1 MEFKGW
7 PKTPRLDSPFIIT
20 EKIDGTNAAVVIEPH
35 DPNNTDLNGAFAQIY
50 SAYDP
55 YGKPVDEGDE
65 WLYDVGAQSR
75 NRLIDPAHDNFGF
88 AAWVEENAQALVD
101 ILGPGR
107 HFGEWWGSGIQRG
120 YGLTKGEKRFSLFNV
135 TRYNPYDS
143 FDKLFDAQSND
154 ERPFPNLATMEL
166 VPLLG
171 WCEEDIP
178 MNLVLDQ
185 MNRVLKHLAV
195 NGSRAV
201 KGFMWPE
208 GVVLFHARSGQTFK
222 KYVDP
227 DEKGNAR

>member
-1 MEFKGW
+1 MNFKGW
-7 PKTPRLDSPFIIT
+7 PKTPRLDSPFILT

-88 AAWVEENAQALVD
+88 AAWVEENAQDLVD
-101 ILGPGR
+101 ALGVGR

-135 TRYNPYDS
+135 TRYEGVSIPEIGLGVVPILDLVDRDCTLFEVAGAVDRALQDLAYFGS
-143 FDKLFDAQSND
+143 YAVDKY
-154 ERPFPNLATMEL
+154 
-166 VPLLG
+166 
-171 WCEEDIP
+171 
-178 MNLVLDQ
+178 MN
-185 MNRVLKHLAV
+185 
-195 NGSRAV
+195 
-201 KGFMWPE
+201 PE
-208 GVVLFHARSGQTFK
+208 GIVLFHSRSGQTFK
-222 KYVDP
+222 KYLDP
-227 DEKGNAR
+227 SQKAANR

>member
-35 DPNNTDLNGAFAQIY
+35 DPNNTDLGGAFAQIY

-75 NRLIDPAHDNFGF
+75 NRLITPEQDNFGF
-88 AAWVEENAQALVD
+88 AAWVEENAQDLVD
-101 ILGPGR
+101 ALGVGR

-135 TRYNPYDS
+135 TRYEGVSIPEIGLGVVPILDLVDRDCTLFEVAGAVDRALQDLAYFGS
-143 FDKLFDAQSND
+143 YAVDKY
-154 ERPFPNLATMEL
+154 
-166 VPLLG
+166 
-171 WCEEDIP
+171 
-178 MNLVLDQ
+178 MN
-185 MNRVLKHLAV
+185 
-195 NGSRAV
+195 
-201 KGFMWPE
+201 PE
-208 GVVLFHARSGQTFK
+208 GIVLFHSRSGQTFK
-222 KYVDP
+222 KYIDP
-227 DEKGNAR
+227 SQKAANR

>member
-35 DPNNTDLNGAFAQIY
+35 DPNNADLNGAFAQVY

-88 AAWVEENAQALVD
+88 AAWVEENAQELVD
-101 ILGPGR
+101 ILGVGR

-143 FDKLFDAQSND
+143 FEEMCANADVPPWFELPAL
-154 ERPFPNLATMEL
+154 RL
-166 VPLLG
+166 VPVLYHSN
-171 WCEEDIP
+171 EDADS
-178 MNLVLDQ
+178 VLIEYSAYAALTD
-185 MNRVLKHLAV
+185 LKLE
-195 NGSRAV
+195 GSYAAP
-201 KGFMWPE
+201 GFMRPE
-208 GVVLFHARSGQTFK
+208 GIVLFHARSGQTFK

>member
-7 PKTPRLDSPFIIT
+7 AKTPRLDSPFIIT

-35 DPNNTDLNGAFAQIY
+35 DPNNTDLGGAFAQIY

-88 AAWVEENAQALVD
+88 AAWVEENAQDLVD
-101 ILGPGR
+101 ALGVGR

-135 TRYNPYDS
+135 TRYEGVSIPEIGLGVVPILDLVDRDCTLFEVAGAVDRALQDLAYFGS
-143 FDKLFDAQSND
+143 YAVDKY
-154 ERPFPNLATMEL
+154 
-166 VPLLG
+166 
-171 WCEEDIP
+171 
-178 MNLVLDQ
+178 MN
-185 MNRVLKHLAV
+185 
-195 NGSRAV
+195 
-201 KGFMWPE
+201 PE
-208 GVVLFHARSGQTFK
+208 GIVLFHSRSGQTFK
-222 KYVDP
+222 KYIDP
-227 DEKGNAR
+227 SQKAANR

>member
-1 MEFKGW
+1 MNFKGW
-7 PKTPRLDSPFIIT
+7 PKTPRLDSPFILT

-88 AAWVEENAQALVD
+88 AAWVEENAQDLVD
-101 ILGPGR
+101 ALGVGR

-135 TRYNPYDS
+135 TRYEGVSIPEIGLGVVPILDLVDRDCTLFEVAGAVDRALQDLAYFGS
-143 FDKLFDAQSND
+143 YAVDKY
-154 ERPFPNLATMEL
+154 
-166 VPLLG
+166 
-171 WCEEDIP
+171 
-178 MNLVLDQ
+178 MN
-185 MNRVLKHLAV
+185 
-195 NGSRAV
+195 
-201 KGFMWPE
+201 PE
-208 GVVLFHARSGQTFK
+208 GIVLFHSRSGQTFK
-222 KYVDP
+222 KYIDP
-227 DEKGNAR
+227 NQKWVNR

>member
-88 AAWVEENAQALVD
+88 AAWVEENAQDLVD
-101 ILGPGR
+101 ALGVGR

-135 TRYNPYDS
+135 TRYEGVSIPEIGLGVVPILDLVDHDCTLFEVAGAVDQALQDLEYWGS
-143 FDKLFDAQSND
+143 FAAD
-154 ERPFPNLATMEL
+154 
-166 VPLLG
+166 G
-171 WCEEDIP
+171 Y
-178 MNLVLDQ
+178 MN
-185 MNRVLKHLAV
+185 
-195 NGSRAV
+195 
-201 KGFMWPE
+201 PE
-208 GVVLFHARSGQTFK
+208 GIVLFHSRSGQTFK

-227 DEKGNAR
+227 NQKEENR